1 MTDSSFNAEKFN
13 PNRHAL
19 PPVSL
24 TDKFEADD
32 VVIGA
37 VGSKPQLIGLPESVD
52 GIKAEVIADFFAKQ
66 GISSG
71 VGKITSLTLHNL
83 RLLAIGL
90 GDDVDVSPEQLR
102 RAAGS
107 AVRAIGSASYANPR
121 KVAISLDAVSPE
133 QIQAVAEG
141 ALLAAN
147 KFAKISGE
155 PVKQQIGEILIVTTK
170 TDANNE
176 AIERAEKTSSAVCV
190 ARDWTNLPP
199 NLMGPPEFASQVSG
213 YMKDVKVDV
222 EILDEKALAKQGFG
236 GILAVGGGSDR
247 PPRLVRASYNPRGA
261 KKHLV
266 LIGKG
271 ITFDSGGY
279 NLKPAGSMITMK
291 NDMSGAADVMAA
303 IHAIAELRL
312 NVQVTAYGA
321 MAESLVSGRAYRPS
335 DVMTMH
341 DGTTVE
347 NGNSD
352 AEGRIVL
359 ADAIS
364 RANQDKPDLIIDVAT
379 LTGACVSAL
388 GDRVSGLFASSDEV
402 ADQVLDAA
410 EVSGEQFWQLPIT
423 DHLRA
428 EIKKS
433 EVADLLSSGSR
444 IGGLIYS
451 AAFLEHFVADG
462 GNWAHMD
469 VAGPA
474 WSDSAYSYI
483 PKESTG
489 TSVRTLIAVAEQM
502 SN

>member
-1 MTDSSFNAEKFN
+1 
-13 PNRHAL
+13 
-19 PPVSL
+19 
-24 TDKFEADD
+24 
-32 VVIGA
+32 
-37 VGSKPQLIGLPESVD
+37 
-52 GIKAEVIADFFAKQ
+52 
-66 GISSG
+66 
-71 VGKITSLTLHNL
+71 
-83 RLLAIGL
+83 
-90 GDDVDVSPEQLR
+90 
-102 RAAGS
+102 
-107 AVRAIGSASYANPR
+107 
-121 KVAISLDAVSPE
+121 
-133 QIQAVAEG
+133 
-141 ALLAAN
+141 
-147 KFAKISGE
+147 
-155 PVKQQIGEILIVTTK
+155 
-170 TDANNE
+170 
-176 AIERAEKTSSAVCV
+176 
-190 ARDWTNLPP
+190 
-199 NLMGPPEFASQVSG
+199 
-213 YMKDVKVDV
+213 
-222 EILDEKALAKQGFG
+222 
-236 GILAVGGGSDR
+236 
-247 PPRLVRASYNPRGA
+247 
-261 KKHLV
+261 
-266 LIGKG
+266 
-271 ITFDSGGY
+271 
-279 NLKPAGSMITMK
+279 
-291 NDMSGAADVMAA
+291 
-303 IHAIAELRL
+303 
-312 NVQVTAYGA
+312 

-410 EVSGEQFWQLPIT
+410 EISGEQFWQLPIT

-502 SN
+502 AN